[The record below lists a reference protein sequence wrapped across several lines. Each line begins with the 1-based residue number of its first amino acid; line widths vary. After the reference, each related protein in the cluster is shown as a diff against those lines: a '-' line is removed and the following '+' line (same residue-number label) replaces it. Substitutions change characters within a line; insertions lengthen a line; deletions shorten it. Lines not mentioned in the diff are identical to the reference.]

1 MSFLA
6 MDDPAHLRLRTLVSK
21 GFTPRRIRELE
32 ARVTEIAVQH
42 LDTMLDKANEGT
54 VDYVDEFAGKLP
66 MDVISELMGV
76 PDPDRAHVRAWA
88 DGVMHREDGVTDVPP
103 EAIEAS
109 LNLIVYYQEMVAE
122 RRKKPTDDL
131 TTALLE
137 AEIDG
142 DRLTDDEILGFMF
155 LMVIAGNE
163 TTTKLLANAA
173 FWGHK
178 NPDQLTSVYADPSRV
193 PLWVEETL
201 RYDTSSQIL
210 ARTVVRRA
218 DPLRH
223 HDSRRRRPAAAARFR
238 APRRARIRQSRRL
251 RDRTRHR
258 FQTIEFRQRR
268 ALLPGRALGAD
279 GSPGRPHRVVQAN
292 PRLRGRRGQLR
303 PCPFQQ
309 CPRVRTPTDDRG
321 GLAEMPRFEPLPER
335 RPAIVA
341 GASSGIGEATAIE
354 LAAHGFPV
362 ALGARRVE
370 KLDDIV
376 GKINADGGEAVGF
389 HLDVTDPN
397 SVKSFVAQSV
407 DALGDIEVLVAGA
420 GDTYFGKLAEIT
432 TDEFESQLQIHLI
445 GANRLASAVLPGMLD
460 RQRGDLIFVGSD
472 VALRQR
478 PHMGAY
484 GAAKAALVAMVNN
497 FQMEL
502 EGTGVRASIVHPGPT
517 KTSMGWSLPA
527 EKIGPALEDWA
538 KWGQARHDYFLRA
551 ADLGRAITF
560 VAETPRGGFIANM
573 ELQPE
578 APLAVT
584 KDRQKLAL
592 GEEGMPGQ

>member
-1 MSFLA
+1 MTLQIDKPHPPFLDPYDYEFHEDPYPYYKRLRDDAPLYRNEELGFWALSRHADVHQGFRNSTTLSNKYGVSLDPASRGPHASKTMSFLA

-42 LDTMLDKANEGT
+42 LDTMLEKATSGT

-142 DRLTDDEILGFMF
+142 DRLTDDEVLGFMF

-210 ARTVVRRA
+210 ARTVA
-218 DPLRH
+218 GELTLYD
-223 HDSRRRRPAAAARFR
+223 
-238 APRRARIRQSRRL
+238 
-251 RDRTRHR
+251 T
-258 FQTIEFRQRR
+258 TIPDGDVLL
-268 ALLPGRALGAD
+268 LLPGSGHRDERAFDNPDDFVIGRDIGSKLLSFGSGAHFCLGA
-279 GSPGRPHRVVQAN
+279 H
-292 PRLRGRRGQLR
+292 
-303 PCPFQQ
+303 
-309 CPRVRTPTDDRG
+309 
-321 GLAEMPRFEPLPER
+321 LARM
-335 RPAIVA
+335 
-341 GASSGIGEATAIE
+341 EAR
-354 LAAHGFPV
+354 V
-362 ALGARRVE
+362 ALTELFNRIKGFQV
-370 KLDDIV
+370 D
-376 GKINADGGEAVGF
+376 EA
-389 HLDVTDPN
+389 N
-397 SVKSFVAQSV
+397 SVRVHSSNVRGFAH
-407 DALGDIEVLVAGA
+407 LPMTLEV
-420 GDTYFGKLAEIT
+420 
-432 TDEFESQLQIHLI
+432 S
-445 GANRLASAVLPGMLD
+445 
-460 RQRGDLIFVGSD
+460 
-472 VALRQR
+472 
-478 PHMGAY
+478 
-484 GAAKAALVAMVNN
+484 
-497 FQMEL
+497 
-502 EGTGVRASIVHPGPT
+502 
-517 KTSMGWSLPA
+517 
-527 EKIGPALEDWA
+527 
-538 KWGQARHDYFLRA
+538 
-551 ADLGRAITF
+551 
-560 VAETPRGGFIANM
+560 
-573 ELQPE
+573 
-578 APLAVT
+578 
-584 KDRQKLAL
+584 
-592 GEEGMPGQ
+592 